1 MESSAPTFAQVFMCN
16 TDTPDTDIGQQVLRL
31 LETSP
36 SWVMRRLERVTFL
49 DAVAYRKTVTI
60 TFTVPDTP
68 SANPD
73 APPTAPLLP
82 LAMLSRRLHADL
94 TVTNAQGNPAP
105 FLTRQWN
112 HWVAWSVLVSAA
124 AGVLNRA
131 LGLTAIDLDKE
142 IVARLRTVATADW
155 KSANRARQSL
165 LTEANRILA
174 EDPAAATRQLPLLV
188 NDDAFCR
195 LLTDFSRNWLVLIA
209 TPPRG
214 PTHVWTFGYVAHL
227 RWGRPEGRTTD
238 EYSSVFRPPYA
249 AKSASS
255 GTAFLRWLQEIK
267 WRQMLRM
274 GWTHRQIAFPT
285 PSLANCS
292 SLHFQIESPPG
303 LYVLDIRLVY
313 YRVDETRPEAPRTGV
328 TGGHWGHVYSAGIPF
343 ARKVKAEVE
352 MVPIPRGLIRHG
364 ALAGLVS
371 AAVLTVCLIF
381 LARFQSGPPTTA
393 AIVLAVP
400 SIMLGVLARPDEHE
414 LSSLMHTGIKFW
426 VFISALCLYFSALAL
441 LVRVNSIALFWIW
454 SALTCLAWISAWFLA
469 KSYFT
474 RAAACGGVDRTTM
487 TTELDLGRRN
497 HMPSQSD
504 PHTTPDDD
512 HGGVEDGSDR
522 DLQAVS
528 SNGWDSEDLF
538 DDRDLHRLSEAFI
551 FLGPSAEGERA
562 GFPRIHNE
570 CDAVAAVRNLVDS
583 ALTATRAEFSLK
595 RATTNVDD

>member
-1 MESSAPTFAQVFMCN
+1 MELATLSSSEPTFAHVFACK

-36 SWVMRRLERVTFL
+36 TWVMRRLERVVFL

-60 TFTVPDTP
+60 TFTVPATP
-68 SANPD
+68 SADPA

-94 TVTNAQGNPAP
+94 TVRNERGNPAP

-112 HWVAWSVLVSAA
+112 HWVAWSVLVAA
-124 AGVLNRA
+124 AGGVLNRT
-131 LGLTAIDLDKE
+131 LQQTAINLDAD
-142 IVARLRTVATADW
+142 IIDRLRTVATADW
-155 KSANRARQSL
+155 KTANKARQDL

-174 EDPAAATRQLPLLV
+174 EDPAAASKRQLPLLI

-209 TPPRG
+209 TPERG

-249 AKSASS
+249 AKAKGSN
-255 GTAFLRWLQEIK
+255 TALLRWLQEVK

-274 GWTHRQIAFPT
+274 GWTHRQVAFPT
-285 PSLANCS
+285 PSLASCS

-303 LYVLDIRLVY
+303 LYVLDVRLVY
-313 YRVDETRPEAPRTGV
+313 YRVDETHPEAPYTGV
-328 TGGHWGHVYSAGIPF
+328 TGGHWGHVHSAGIPF

-371 AAVLTVCLIF
+371 ATVLTVCLIF

-393 AIVLAVP
+393 AILLAVP
-400 SIMLGVLARPDEHE
+400 SIILGVLARPDEHE
-414 LSSLMHTGIKFW
+414 LSSLMHTGVKFW
-426 VFISALCLYFSALAL
+426 VFVSALCLYGSALGL
-441 LVRVNSIALFWIW
+441 LVRLHPIALFWIW
-454 SALTCLAWISAWFLA
+454 SLFTTVAWVSAWFLA

-474 RAAACGGVDRTTM
+474 PRRCLRRGRPHHNDERRVDGGEETY
-487 TTELDLGRRN
+487 
-497 HMPSQSD
+497 
-504 PHTTPDDD
+504 
-512 HGGVEDGSDR
+512 
-522 DLQAVS
+522 A
-528 SNGWDSEDLF
+528 
-538 DDRDLHRLSEAFI
+538 
-551 FLGPSAEGERA
+551 
-562 GFPRIHNE
+562 
-570 CDAVAAVRNLVDS
+570 DA
-583 ALTATRAEFSLK
+583 K
-595 RATTNVDD
+595 